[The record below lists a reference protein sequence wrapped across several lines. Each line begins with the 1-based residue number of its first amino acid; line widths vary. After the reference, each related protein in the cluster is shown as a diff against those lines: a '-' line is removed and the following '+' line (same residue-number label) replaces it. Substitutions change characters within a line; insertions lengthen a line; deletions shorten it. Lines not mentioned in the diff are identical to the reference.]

1 MTRAAQTGADLR
13 APRLGATSHT
23 AAADE
28 PEGRLLVGFVVGLF
42 GTCLAALVVWL
53 GLAFATAR
61 WFSAPVGDG
70 SASIVA
76 YPGAWLARLGV
87 LVVLMLPALL
97 GAGIM
102 HAIARRV
109 SLVATV
115 VLTVVYGVVFLL
127 PMLEIGVGASGGTVA
142 EAEQPLASIL
152 GHPVSMA
159 FAPLV
164 FFGLPLLAAPLIARL
179 NGPNPRHGV

>member
-1 MTRAAQTGADLR
+1 MNVHDATRAGAPSR
-13 APRLGATSHT
+13 PVSI
-23 AAADE
+23 DE

-42 GTCLAALVVWL
+42 GACLAALVVWL

-61 WFSAPVGDG
+61 WFSEPVGDG

-76 YPGAWLARLGV
+76 YPGAWLARLGL

-97 GAGIM
+97 GATFM

-109 SLVATV
+109 LLTATV

-142 EAEQPLASIL
+142 EAEQPLAIIL
-152 GHPVSMA
+152 GHPVSLA
-159 FAPLV
+159 LAPLV
-164 FFGLPLLAAPLIARL
+164 FFGLPLLAAPVAARL
-179 NGPNPRHGV
+179 CGPNLRHGV